1 MDKLGKQLAQL
12 IKLLEEK
19 VPQGFT
25 ELVKEYQ
32 YRMIWEL
39 VTLTVFAVILLIV
52 AIISARY
59 IIHNQEDKAK
69 ADCFLIAT
77 AALIIS
83 AIFFVGIIF
92 IGIIPTGANMV
103 SPAYSLLESLLQ

>member
-1 MDKLGKQLAQL
+1 MDKLDKQLAQL

-59 IIHNQEDKAK
+59 MIHNQENETKE
-69 ADCFLIAT
+69 DCLIIAT
-77 AALIIS
+77 ATLIIS
-83 AIFFVGIIF
+83 SILFVMIIFF
-92 IGIIPTGANMV
+92 GIIPTGANMV
-103 SPAYSLLESLLQ
+103 SPSYSLLKSLLP

>member
-1 MDKLGKQLAQL
+1 M
-12 IKLLEEK
+12 
-19 VPQGFT
+19 PQDFA

-59 IIHNQEDKAK
+59 IIHNQENNTKE
-69 ADCFLIAT
+69 DC
-77 AALIIS
+77 LII
-83 AIFFVGIIF
+83 A
-92 IGIIPTGANMV
+92 TGANMV